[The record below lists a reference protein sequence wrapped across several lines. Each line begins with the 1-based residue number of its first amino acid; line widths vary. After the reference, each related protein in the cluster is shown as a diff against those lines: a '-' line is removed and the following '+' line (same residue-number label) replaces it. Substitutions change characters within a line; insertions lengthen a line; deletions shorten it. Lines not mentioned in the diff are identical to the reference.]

1 MKPRVAHVINS
12 FGLGGV
18 PQVAYQLLR
27 SLPADTYD
35 LYLYILKSYQDNSS
49 ARQLLIEKFDK
60 LGVTIRCPERD
71 EKKFYVVS
79 QLARWLIDDR
89 IEILHTHSYKPNIY
103 GRLAGSLCRSSF
115 SQSIKIVAHYHNVYD
130 DKWRKDD
137 SLIYEQGFAS
147 VTDCFLACSTSIADK
162 NAQAIGLKD
171 GQFEVILNGIDLDRF
186 TINHDIASAKASFN
200 IPPGVKLI
208 GTVGR
213 ISTQK
218 AQDIFLQAAAHV
230 LQQFSDCLFLIV
242 GAPEDPGQLDALTVL
257 AESLGIHD
265 KVIFLGHVN
274 DIPKLYGILDV
285 LAMPSRWEG
294 LPLTLVEAMAIGLPI
309 VTTAVGG
316 ISEVVTPEETALI
329 VQPDN
334 PRQLADAISRLL
346 ANPALCATMKQS
358 GKNRAQAFSHIT
370 IGHQA
375 HRLYQKLLAE
385 NN

>member
-1 MKPRVAHVINS
+1 MKPRIAHVINS

-27 SLPADTYD
+27 SLPADTYE
-35 LYLYILKSYQDNSS
+35 LYLYILKNYQDNSS
-49 ARQLLIEKFDK
+49 ARQLLIENFDK
-60 LGVTIRCPERD
+60 LGVTIRSPERD

-89 IEILHTHSYKPNIY
+89 IDILHTHSYKPNIY
-103 GRLAGSLCRSSF
+103 GRLAGSLCRSNH
-115 SQSIKIVAHYHNVYD
+115 SIKMVAHYHNVYD

-137 SLIYEQGFAS
+137 SLIYEQGLEP
-147 VTDCFLACSTSIADK
+147 VTDCFLACSTSIARK
-162 NAQAIGLKD
+162 NAEAIGLKNR
-171 GQFEVILNGIDLDRF
+171 QFEVILNGIDLDRF
-186 TINHDIASAKASFN
+186 NESHDIASAKASFN
-200 IPPGVKLI
+200 MPLGFKII

-218 AQDIFLQAAAHV
+218 AQDIFLQAAALV
-230 LQQFSDCLFLIV
+230 LQQFSNCLFLIV
-242 GAPEDPGQLDALTVL
+242 GAPEEPGQLDALL
-257 AESLGIHD
+257 ALAASLGIQD

-274 DIPKLYGILDV
+274 DIPKLYSILDV

-316 ISEVVTPEETALI
+316 ISEVVTPDETALI

-346 ANPALCATMKQS
+346 TDPDLCAIMKQS
-358 GKNRAQAFSHIT
+358 GRNRAQAFSHVT
-370 IGHQA
+370 IGQQA
-375 HRLYQKLLAE
+375 HRLYQKLLDE
-385 NN
+385 KN